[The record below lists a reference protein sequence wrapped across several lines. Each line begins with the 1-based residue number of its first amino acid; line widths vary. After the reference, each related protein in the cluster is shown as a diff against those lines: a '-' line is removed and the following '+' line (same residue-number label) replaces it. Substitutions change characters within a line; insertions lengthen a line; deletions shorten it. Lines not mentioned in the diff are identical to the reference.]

1 MPGVESTHVYNEVPV
16 IQFRSLN
23 QFIADLAAG
32 VVDTV
37 YHDVGEEALRYWVS
51 CFRAVVTDGNGSH
64 IASLSFRR
72 AALRGYDERGI
83 ERAAEE
89 DEQLSYQTAEHAAL
103 VEVVGGR
110 LAETG
115 VLALR
120 DGLLQGPRWTA
131 VVYARAPKTAIETVH
146 INGEGRD
153 G

>member
-51 CFRAVVTDGNGSH
+51 CFRAIVTDGNGLH

-72 AALRGYDERGI
+72 AALRGYDERGM
-83 ERAAEE
+83 ERPAEE
-89 DEQLSYQTAEHAAL
+89 DEQLSYQTFEHAAL
-103 VEVVGGR
+103 VEVVGER
-110 LAETG
+110 TAEIG
-115 VLALR
+115 VLGLR
-120 DGLLQGPRWTA
+120 DGLLPLPRWA
-131 VVYARAPKTAIETVH
+131 DVVYARRPKGTGQH
-146 INGEGRD
+146 D
-153 G
+153 